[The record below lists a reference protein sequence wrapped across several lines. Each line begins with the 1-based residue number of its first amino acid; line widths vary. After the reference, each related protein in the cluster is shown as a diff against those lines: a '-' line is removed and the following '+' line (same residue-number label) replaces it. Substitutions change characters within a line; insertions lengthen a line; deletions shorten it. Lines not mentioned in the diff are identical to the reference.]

1 MRLNNSD
8 MPRLDFLELLTLTLI
23 IMKLIGIIVCS
34 WWIVFAPMILV
45 YGVGLIIIATV
56 LMIGDE

>member
-8 MPRLDFLELLTLTLI
+8 TPRLGFLKLLTLTLI

-34 WWIVFAPMILV
+34 WWIVFAPMLIT
-45 YGVGLIIIATV
+45 YGAGLIVIAAV
-56 LMIGDE
+56 LMIGND

>member
-23 IMKLIGIIVCS
+23 IMKLFGVIVCS
-34 WWIVFAPMILV
+34 WWIVFAPMLIV
-45 YGVGLIIIATV
+45 YGAGLIIIAAV
-56 LMIGDE
+56 LMIGDD